1 MKLLEYEAFKVLEEY
16 QVPVVKGEVADN
28 VEDVLKIA
36 DGIGYPLVIKAQV
49 HTGGRG
55 KAGGV
60 KMLNNRK
67 DAQEY
72 ASKLIGSRLVTAQT
86 DEKGLLVEKVLVAP
100 AFSIYKEYYVS
111 ITIDRDNACLVFV
124 VSTEGGM
131 DIEKTAEENPEKI
144 QTFPVYYS
152 YGLFDYQLRAMAY
165 AIDPS
170 REYHKDI
177 ILFLKNLYSAF
188 VHTNAQLI
196 EINPLAINFRGE
208 LIAIDVKMN
217 IDKEEEEG
225 LSYIRLN
232 GNIGCMVNGA
242 GLAMAT
248 MDLIKSKGGEPANF
262 LDIGGGA
269 NEQRISEGFD
279 LIQQDKKVKAILV
292 NIFGGIVRCD
302 MVAKGIIDSCKKKMP
317 KVNIVVRLQGTNAKE
332 GMQLL
337 KDSGLDIIVAEE
349 FDEAVVKALESIN
362 RN

>member
-1 MKLLEYEAFKVLEEY
+1 MKLLEYEAFNVLQEY

-36 DGIGYPLVIKAQV
+36 DGIGYPVVIKAQV

-60 KMLNNRK
+60 KMLNNRNDTK
-67 DAQEY
+67 EFATN
-72 ASKLIGSRLVTAQT
+72 LIGSRLITAQT
-86 DEKGLLVEKVLVAP
+86 DEKGLLVEKVLVCP
-100 AFSIYKEYYVS
+100 AFPIYKEFYVS
-111 ITIDRDNACLVFV
+111 ITIDRDNACFVFV

-144 QTFPVYYS
+144 QTHRVYYS

-165 AIDPS
+165 DIDPA
-170 REYHKDI
+170 REYHKGLI
-177 ILFLKNLYSAF
+177 SFLKKLYSAF

-208 LIAIDVKMN
+208 FKAIDVKM
-217 IDKEEEEG
+217 DLADEEEDGVSYVRLEG
-225 LSYIRLN
+225 D
-232 GNIGCMVNGA
+232 IGCMVNGA

-269 NEQRISEGFD
+269 NDQRISEGFD
-279 LIQQDKKVKAILV
+279 IIQQDKNVKAILV
-292 NIFGGIVRCD
+292 NIFGGIVRCEL
-302 MVAKGIIDSCKKKMP
+302 VELSLIHI
-317 KVNIVVRLQGTNAKE
+317 
-332 GMQLL
+332 
-337 KDSGLDIIVAEE
+337 
-349 FDEAVVKALESIN
+349 
-362 RN
+362 

>member
-1 MKLLEYEAFKVLEEY
+1 
-16 QVPVVKGEVADN
+16 
-28 VEDVLKIA
+28 
-36 DGIGYPLVIKAQV
+36 
-49 HTGGRG
+49 
-55 KAGGV
+55 
-60 KMLNNRK
+60 
-67 DAQEY
+67 
-72 ASKLIGSRLVTAQT
+72 
-86 DEKGLLVEKVLVAP
+86 
-100 AFSIYKEYYVS
+100 
-111 ITIDRDNACLVFV
+111 
-124 VSTEGGM
+124 
-131 DIEKTAEENPEKI
+131 
-144 QTFPVYYS
+144 
-152 YGLFDYQLRAMAY
+152 
-165 AIDPS
+165 
-170 REYHKDI
+170 
-177 ILFLKNLYSAF
+177 

-317 KVNIVVRLQGTNAKE
+317 KVNVIVRLQGTNAKE

-349 FDEAVVKALESIN
+349 FDEAVTKALESIN